1 MVVGEKGSNATVCA
15 VDYPHPLT
23 NPPPWEIL
31 SHTIRFVFEKRGL
44 EPPPG
49 ASGGN
54 FGNEL
59 VLCVRVQRVASPT
72 RPLERT
78 LWINGSAGCFGSF
91 GGRYAGIKHFL
102 ESAREQ
108 FALIVFSREN
118 WKLILEQTKG
128 LL

>member
-1 MVVGEKGSNATVCA
+1 MRWKSG
-15 VDYPHPLT
+15 
-23 NPPPWEIL
+23 
-31 SHTIRFVFEKRGL
+31 GL

-59 VLCVRVQRVASPT
+59 VLCVRVQRGLRHPAS
-72 RPLERT
+72 LERT

-91 GGRYAGIKHFL
+91 GGRFARVKHFL

-108 FALIVFSREN
+108 FALSVFER
-118 WKLILEQTKG
+118 KLEIDF
-128 LL
+128 